1 MPAESEAEP
10 GEIAGARELAQRI
23 RAEIAKAVVGQEATI
38 DLMLTALFAGG
49 HVLLEGPPGTAKT
62 FIAQCFARTLGLQ
75 FGRIQF
81 TPDLM
86 PGDIIGT
93 NVFNYQAS
101 TFTLTEGP
109 VFTELLLADE
119 INRTP
124 PKTQAALLEAMQERR
139 VTIDGI
145 GHPLSDRFMVVATQN
160 PIEQQGVYPLP
171 EAQLDRFLFKH
182 VLAMPSEAEERRIVA
197 AHGARTGLPTPESL
211 GVSPVADAAALAAA
225 VETVAG
231 VRLTD
236 PVIDYVVGLVRATRT
251 SADLEHG
258 ASPRAAAMLAAAARS
273 RAVLEG
279 RDYVIPDDVKAL
291 ALSALR
297 HRVIL
302 SPAAEIEGRTADEAV
317 SRLIDQVEAPR

>member
-1 MPAESEAEP
+1 LLDEAPARVSVREA
-10 GEIAGARELAQRI
+10 ANLAARI
-23 RAEIAKAVVGQEATI
+23 RSEIAKAVVGQTETV

-62 FIAQCFARTLGLQ
+62 FLAHCFARTLGLE

-86 PGDIIGT
+86 PGDILGA
-93 NVFNYQAS
+93 NVFNFQSS
-101 TFTLTEGP
+101 TFTLTRGP
-109 VFTELLLADE
+109 VFCELLLADE

-124 PKTQAALLEAMQERR
+124 PKTQAALLEAMQEGT
-139 VTIDGI
+139 VTIDGKA
-145 GHPLSDRFMVVATQN
+145 HPLSDRFMVVATQN

-171 EAQLDRFLFKH
+171 EAQLDRFLFKQ
-182 VLAMPSEAEERRIVA
+182 VLRYPDEMEERAIVA
-197 AHGARTGLPTPESL
+197 QHGHRTGLPEPAGM
-211 GVSPVADAAALAAA
+211 GVAQAADAGLLNAVVAATA
-225 VETVAG
+225 E

-236 PVIDYVVGLVRATRT
+236 PVVGYVVALVRATRA
-251 SADLEHG
+251 SADLETG
-258 ASPRAAAMLAAAARS
+258 ASPRAAAMLATAARA
-273 RAVLEG
+273 RAVLDG

-291 ALSALR
+291 ALPALR

-317 SRLIDQVEAPR
+317 QRLIDQVEAPR